1 MDLRWIIDL
10 RIHGVTLCEK
20 CIARA
25 LTKGRLILEILH
37 AYDDPGNTGMI
48 RYSNRATVVVH
59 NENKT
64 KPGPATGGNQPG
76 QVYTDGLGR
85 EYGGAVPVSVDT

>member
-1 MDLRWIIDL
+1 MSMDLRWIIDL

-37 AYDDPGNTGMI
+37 AYDDPGNTGDDKVLEQ
-48 RYSNRATVVVH
+48 SD
-59 NENKT
+59 
-64 KPGPATGGNQPG
+64 GGCAQ
-76 QVYTDGLGR
+76 
-85 EYGGAVPVSVDT
+85 